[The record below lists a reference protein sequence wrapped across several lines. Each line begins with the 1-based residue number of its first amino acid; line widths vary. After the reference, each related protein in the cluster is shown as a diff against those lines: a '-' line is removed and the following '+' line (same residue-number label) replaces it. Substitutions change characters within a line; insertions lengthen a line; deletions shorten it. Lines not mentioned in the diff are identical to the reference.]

1 MTKVNLKFLAT
12 LCLYCELAT
21 RLVITNQ
28 RAYLIEYNLRS
39 HFFPRKGKKLQSKQ
53 FSYCKCYILAHT
65 ILDNFRLYSF
75 VVILSLNAQ
84 CSRTDLI
91 KRSLPRPKTTT
102 AWKSIPHR
110 AKVSKNWTTPQWVP
124 LHKFFKNS
132 GNSFTIIT
140 FKLILLSK
148 KVSIVKDF
156 NSC

>member
-91 KRSLPRPKTTT
+91 KRSLPRPKTTVPQHESLYPIELKSARTELLHIGFHYINFSKT
-102 AWKSIPHR
+102 AET
-110 AKVSKNWTTPQWVP
+110 ALQ
-124 LHKFFKNS
+124 
-132 GNSFTIIT
+132 
-140 FKLILLSK
+140 
-148 KVSIVKDF
+148 
-156 NSC
+156 

>member
-102 AWKSIPHR
+102 AWIGLKSARIELLHSGFHYINF
-110 AKVSKNWTTPQWVP
+110 SKTAETALQ
-124 LHKFFKNS
+124 
-132 GNSFTIIT
+132 
-140 FKLILLSK
+140 
-148 KVSIVKDF
+148 
-156 NSC
+156 

>member
-91 KRSLPRPKTTT
+91 KRSLPTPKTTT
-102 AWKSIPHR
+102 AWKSIPNR
-110 AKVSKNWTTPQWVP
+110 SKICMNQNPLHWVP
-124 LHKFFKNS
+124 IHRFFKNR
-132 GNSFTIIT
+132 F
-140 FKLILLSK
+140 LLMQTY
-148 KVSIVKDF
+148 
-156 NSC
+156 